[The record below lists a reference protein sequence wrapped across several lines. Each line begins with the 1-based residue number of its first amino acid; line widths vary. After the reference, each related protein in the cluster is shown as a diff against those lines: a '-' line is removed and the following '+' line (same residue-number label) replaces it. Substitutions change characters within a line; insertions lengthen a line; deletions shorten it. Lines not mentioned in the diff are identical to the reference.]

1 MPIKSLIYRT
11 DMVRAW
17 LETESDD
24 GKRAWRLV
32 IETPSTGERIGFSSS
47 EAFIEALCQR
57 LFADDMGTDMAKQP

>member
-1 MPIKSLIYRT
+1 MPIKSLVYRT
-11 DMVRAW
+11 YIVRAW

-32 IETPSTGERIGFSSS
+32 IETPSTGERRGFSSS

-57 LFADDMGTDMAKQP
+57 LLADDAGNDIAQ